1 MFASRRSF
9 AGLRSLAPAPRKP
22 RLSHSARHHGWTMR
36 HAALGV
42 ELRGTSLYLACV
54 QPGWNRRW
62 LSAIGVITD
71 FSQLTAEQLRQRIR
85 EVLEPAGV
93 HDPIV
98 VLGLPRRETMVRHL
112 QLPAAAEKSMD
123 SVLNL
128 QLGLY
133 KPSDDEEFCWDAAV
147 VRAQQQLAVSL
158 AFASRA
164 RVQEV
169 TSKLADA
176 GFPVSRVTAAQ
187 FASLDW
193 VLRGRDTA
201 SSPRLLV
208 VQIHGPEVEFAIVED
223 NACVFSRSLVVEPG
237 ANAVQS
243 GIIQIRQAL
252 ATLRSN
258 RSEPFTVLLA
268 GAQSSDW
275 HAALAEFGTVEHVG
289 RYCQADELMNAAGI
303 DSAELEEHWGA
314 IALALDGLSWTGDY
328 RLNLLPKELRL
339 ARRRWQNAPT
349 YALLAINVLLLA
361 ALLARAPL
369 QRSVMLKRYD
379 TEISRVDKNASQV
392 ERQIRKEQQIGQR
405 LETLRQFEQQGR
417 QPLDALSEIAQKL
430 PPEAWVNSYS
440 YRQGEVSLSGT
451 AKSASAVL
459 PALKASA
466 ELQDVQFRGA
476 LTRESSG
483 AERFQMQIKL
493 RASR

>member
-1 MFASRRSF
+1 MFASRMSF

-22 RLSHSARHHGWTMR
+22 QLSHSVRHHGWTMR

-42 ELRGTSLYLACV
+42 EVRGTSLYLACV

-62 LSAIGVITD
+62 LAAIGVIPD
-71 FSQLTAEQLRQRIR
+71 FSQLAAEQLCQRVR
-85 EVLEPAGV
+85 DVLEPAGV

-147 VRAQQQLAVSL
+147 VRVQQQLAVGL

-164 RVQEV
+164 RVQEL
-169 TSKLADA
+169 TGKLADA
-176 GFPVSRVTAAQ
+176 GYPVSRVTAAQ
-187 FASLDW
+187 FANLDW
-193 VLRGRDTA
+193 VLRGRDIAT
-201 SSPRLLV
+201 SPRLLV

-223 NACVFSRSLVVEPG
+223 NACVFSRSFLAEG

-252 ATLRSN
+252 ATLRSS

-268 GAQSSDW
+268 GAQSREW
-275 HAALAEFGTVEHVG
+275 QEALAEFGTVEHLG
-289 RYCQADELMNAAGI
+289 RYCGAEELMNAAGM

-349 YALLAINVLLLA
+349 YALLAVNVLLLA

-379 TEISRVDKNASQV
+379 SEISRVDKNASQV